1 MFLRTVVWLG
11 ILLTWLIP
19 ASVGRADLVFEFGVG
34 GTPQSAIQ
42 IPGPGAKVPIQV
54 FLSQTGATTILTDE
68 GLAFAGIKVTI
79 DDPTVA
85 AVLSVDDI
93 VHNSDFNDAFVLF
106 KDVALDASSAE
117 LNMGADIN
125 SPIRPNADGRILL
138 GTFEFTGLSLGTT
151 SIGVTDLT
159 IGFDDFITGLGTPLD
174 GLISAGSG
182 EVAVVPEP
190 GSVAL
195 SLVLLG
201 GAAVVTAVRR
211 RRRRHAKDRTN
222 RT

>member
-19 ASVGRADLVFEFGVG
+19 ASVGRADLIFEFGVG

-85 AVLSVDDI
+85 AVLNVDDI
-93 VHNSDFNDAFVLF
+93 VHNPAFDDAF
-106 KDVALDASSAE
+106 ALTKAVNPSSAE
-117 LNMGADIN
+117 LNMGVSDILN
-125 SPIRPNADGRILL
+125 PVFPNADGRILL

-159 IGFDDFITGLGTPLD
+159 IGFDDFITGPGTPLD
-174 GLISAGSG
+174 GLIAAGSG
-182 EVAVVPEP
+182 EAAVVPEP

-201 GAAVVTAVRR
+201 GAAAVTAVRR
-211 RRRRHAKDRTN
+211 RRRRNAKDMTN

>member
-19 ASVGRADLVFEFGVG
+19 ASVGRADLIFEFGVG

-54 FLSQTGATTILTDE
+54 FLSQTGATEILTVE

-93 VHNSDFNDAFVLF
+93 AHNSDFDDAFVLF
-106 KDVALDASSAE
+106 KDVDASSAE
-117 LNMGADIN
+117 LNMGVDFLS
-125 SPIRPNADGRILL
+125 SPVYANADGRILL

-151 SIGVTDLT
+151 SIGVTDLSLN
-159 IGFDDFITGLGTPLD
+159 DDFISGVGTSLD
-174 GLISAGSG
+174 GSIAAGSG
-182 EVAVVPEP
+182 EAAVVPEP

-201 GAAVVTAVRR
+201 GAAAVTAVRR
-211 RRRRHAKDRTN
+211 RRRRNAKDMTN